1 MWKKDRDE
9 RGFWA
14 VSGGVRVGPFI
25 RSAEMYEYMRTH
37 EPPEEVRE
45 VRAKRRDIQDIEK

>member
-37 EPPEEVRE
+37 EAPEEVRE
-45 VRAKRRDIQDIEK
+45 VRTRRPSQDIEK